1 MSRGPGRRQSARKKT
16 AEDRG
21 LWGPLI
27 GLIRVLRR
35 WSQTRFAR
43 KAGMSKSQLSR
54 YEAGAEVPRPETR
67 ERLLRAA
74 AFPRHLVAPVRS
86 FLRLLLRAL
95 RREARLEPVAWGDLR
110 PPEAAQRAAW
120 GIVERAVTF
129 ARLELAVRWSIR
141 TVGKPAPPTA
151 AERARAEALCNL
163 LTSFEPEKR
172 PLLVEGS
179 QAYRDW
185 LVCLLLCDRSE
196 RAAAH
201 SADEALELARL
212 ARLVARRL
220 PPDAFRPRLEGWAEH
235 LVANA
240 LRVGNRLD
248 EADAA
253 FGRAERLWKSGT
265 DEAGLLDEGRLLD
278 LKASLRRAQRRFGE
292 AMRLHDQA
300 LQAARPERTG
310 HFLLNKGF
318 TLEEKGDYEA
328 SIEVLEQAARE
339 IDGERQPRLLCVQRF
354 NLAANLVRLNRA
366 AEAEPLVVEVRELTR
381 RLGNDTDLIRTTWLE
396 GLVLAG
402 TGRLEE
408 AVAALAQVRRDFELR
423 DLPYDYALASL
434 DLALVYREQGR
445 HDEVAE
451 LAVEMARLFEAAGVP
466 RETLAAVILFR
477 EAAEKRE
484 ITKEM
489 VKRLQESLK
498 RARREPGVRFGSV

>member
-1 MSRGPGRRQSARKKT
+1 MSRGPGRRQRARKKT
-16 AEDRG
+16 TEDRG

-35 WSQTRFAR
+35 WSQTRLAR

-54 YEAGAEVPRPETR
+54 YEMGAEVPRPETR
-67 ERLLRAA
+67 EKLLRAA
-74 AFPRHLVAPVRS
+74 EIPRHLVAPIGS
-86 FLRLLLRAL
+86 FLRLLRNAL
-95 RREARLEPVAWGDLR
+95 RREARVEPVAWGDLR
-110 PPEAAQRAAW
+110 PPDEAQRAAW
-120 GIVERAVTF
+120 GIIERAVTL

-141 TVGKPAPPTA
+141 TVAKPAPPTE

-163 LTSFEPEKR
+163 LMSFEPKKR
-172 PLLVEGS
+172 PLLMEGS
-179 QAYRDW
+179 EAYRDW

-196 RAAAH
+196 QAAAR

-212 ARLVARRL
+212 AGLVAQHL
-220 PPDAFRPRLEGWAEH
+220 PLDAFRPCLEGWAEH

-240 LRVGNRLD
+240 LRVGNKLD

-253 FGRAERLWKSGT
+253 FLRAERLWNSGT

-278 LKASLRRAQRRFGE
+278 LRASLRRAQRLFGE
-292 AMRLHDQA
+292 AIRLHDRA
-300 LQAARPERTG
+300 LKVARPDQRG
-310 HFLLNKGF
+310 VILLNKGF

-328 SIEVLEQAARE
+328 SLKVLELASRE

-354 NLAANLVRLNRA
+354 NVAANLVRLNRA
-366 AEAEPLVVEVRELTR
+366 AEAEPIVVEVQELAG
-381 RLGNDTDLIRTTWLE
+381 RLGNDTDLIRTLWLE

-408 AVAALAQVRRDFELR
+408 AVVALRQVRRDFEGR

-434 DLALVYREQGR
+434 DLALLYREQGR
-445 HDEVAE
+445 LGEVVD
-451 LAVEMARLFEAAGVP
+451 LAVEMKRIFEAAGVH

-484 ITKEM
+484 ITKEV
-489 VKRLQESLK
+489 VKRLQEYLK
-498 RARREPGVRFGSV
+498 RAQREPGVRFKPM